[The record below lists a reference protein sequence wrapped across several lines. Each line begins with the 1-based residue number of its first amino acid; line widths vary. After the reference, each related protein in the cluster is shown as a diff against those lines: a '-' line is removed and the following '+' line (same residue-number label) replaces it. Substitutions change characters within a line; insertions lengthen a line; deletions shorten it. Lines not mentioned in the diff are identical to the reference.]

1 MFKPS
6 IPNLSVAMVW
16 IYQGLCK
23 LAQTPRQRAILE
35 SVPHLNP
42 TAALTILGA
51 VECTLGVWILSA
63 RQPRAAAAAQTA
75 LLVAMN
81 AGGILWGGSEI
92 PDIPGMLLLNF
103 ALLVLAWTAANQG
116 ATYAHR

>member
-35 SVPHLNP
+35 SVPHLDP
-42 TAALTILGA
+42 GAALTILGA
-51 VECTLGVWILSA
+51 TECAVGLWILSA

-81 AGGILWGGSEI
+81 AGGIFWCGREI
-92 PDIPGMLLLNF
+92 PDIHGMLLLNLAF
-103 ALLVLAWTAANQG
+103 LVLAWTAANQG
-116 ATYAHR
+116 AAYAHR